1 MARRGVKDTAAATAA
16 PKRKR
21 AARAP
26 AHARPANRGGRAVP
40 GTAPLGPFHTRSGGK
55 FTSLG
60 RLILDRLD
68 RGVIMLDA
76 TGFVLDANVPALRVL
91 NEADGITVRNG
102 RLRFVD
108 AVFDERLKCLIAQ
121 CQPGAAGV
129 ARPIA
134 ARFKRPR
141 AKSYFVLVSPVP
153 PNVDER
159 NVVLTACIY
168 ATDGRRDISVE
179 LLQELYGLTRA
190 QAEVA
195 RRLFAGRNVE
205 QAARS
210 LRLSPNTVRSHLKQI
225 FTKCEVKSQAELM
238 HLLAQ
243 GPSSL

>member
-16 PKRKR
+16 PKLKR

-26 AHARPANRGGRAVP
+26 AHATPANRGGRAVP

-60 RLILDRLD
+60 RLVLDCLD

-76 TGFVLDANVPALRVL
+76 TGFVLDANVPALR
-91 NEADGITVRNG
+91 
-102 RLRFVD
+102 
-108 AVFDERLKCLIAQ
+108 
-121 CQPGAAGV
+121 
-129 ARPIA
+129 
-134 ARFKRPR
+134 
-141 AKSYFVLVSPVP
+141 
-153 PNVDER
+153 
-159 NVVLTACIY
+159 
-168 ATDGRRDISVE
+168 
-179 LLQELYGLTRA
+179 A

-210 LRLSPNTVRSHLKQI
+210 MRLSPNTVRSHLKQI
-225 FTKCEVKSQAELM
+225 FTKCEVQSQAELM

>member
-1 MARRGVKDTAAATAA
+1 MARRGGKGTSAATTES
-16 PKRKR
+16 KRKR
-21 AARAP
+21 AAGAPDRAGTTI
-26 AHARPANRGGRAVP
+26 RGGRAVP
-40 GTAPLGPFHTRSGGK
+40 GKAPRGPFHTRSGGK

-68 RGVIMLDA
+68 RGVIILDA
-76 TGFVLDANVPALRVL
+76 TGRVLDANVPALRVL
-91 NEADGITVRNG
+91 NEVDGITVRNG
-102 RLRFVD
+102 RLRFAD
-108 AVFDERLKCLIAQ
+108 AVFEQRLSRLIAQ
-121 CQPGAAGV
+121 CQPGTAGAAL
-129 ARPIA
+129 PIA

-141 AKSYFVLVSPVP
+141 AQSYFVLVSPVP
-153 PNVDER
+153 PGADEHD
-159 NVVLTACIY
+159 VALIACVY

-179 LLQELYGLTRA
+179 LLRELYGLTRA

-210 LRLSPNTVRSHLKQI
+210 LRLSPNTVRTHLKQI
-225 FTKCEVKSQAELM
+225 FTKCEVQSQAELM